1 MLKWV
6 FKTCQ
11 CLKDLTAFESFE
23 KYRIM
28 NVEVG
33 F

>member
-1 MLKWV
+1 MLKRV

-11 CLKDLTAFESFE
+11 CLKDLTVFESFE

-28 NVEVG
+28 NIEAG